1 MSERVRARRHHRAA
15 QSPGWAVQ
23 PETCAL
29 FIPVVL
35 AVILMP
41 LGMGGRHPLGQL
53 FLSAAAIAA
62 AGAWLFHC
70 YHKNDAGWQLS
81 VLDLL
86 FAAGIAVGIIQV
98 IPVSATLL
106 CGISPHLSTFLPC
119 WTDGPWTLGQW
130 STISLAP
137 GETSV
142 GIGIFV
148 AQIILV
154 GCIFQSIRS
163 NQDIERILLVVAVAT
178 GLMAALG
185 VVQYLTSN
193 GNYLW
198 FYEFAFNDTR
208 SIVKG
213 TFSNRNHY
221 ASFLAIGAGSLIWWT
236 FKPERTK
243 QNSSTTSQP
252 SSRRQAPS
260 RGSRRRQRSSVIQ
273 TTTGIQTEHRLAL
286 GLIALGVTTFAVLLS
301 LSRGGTM
308 SLAAVGLVTTG
319 MLLKT
324 GRITPKVA
332 GGFLAVILLL
342 GTALTIHG
350 MDRVNTRLD
359 TIWTELGTIF
369 SDTEDANLAGRREV
383 WQAAVETITDFPVL
397 GTGIGSHA
405 AVTKAYMPP
414 TDKRIFTHA
423 ENSYLN
429 LGVETGLVGL
439 ALAITS
445 IVIGFLCCG
454 VVFARGT
461 AQEQIIA
468 IALTGGLTAG
478 TVHAA
483 GDFIWYVPACSTLM
497 MLLGACAVKLA
508 SSHIH
513 AIPLPRLT
521 LDRASATIAS
531 VGAVAVLVFVG
542 HTQLQ
547 AAKAQAFFE
556 DSIKQSRMIEKL
568 SRQTTGQAALYAAKT
583 KMKSAGSPAES
594 TTEHEI
600 VTELEARIDSLEKTV
615 ALQPDH
621 MQAWTDLAFC
631 KLEHF
636 GLTRRIAGET
646 ISLTEIRQ
654 TVEQTQFESMEA
666 RTAWVQKISGDGFQD
681 LTRAMNAAL
690 RAVTVNPC
698 AGHAW
703 CVLAATSFLKTQ
715 DSGLPQAC
723 INQALRIRP
732 HEGQVLFEAANQAE
746 LDGDPTRAMQ
756 LRQQCFA
763 ECPSERGRVLNV
775 LLPMMSAVAVCELL
789 QPDVTGLRAIDGLW
803 SRSSSKEDMKPVKE
817 LRLAKVYEAATQVKG
832 TTRSNL
838 LYEAAIL
845 ERTLGNIENAS
856 TTITVALAANP
867 NNFQMRLVH
876 IDLALAA
883 GDTTTA
889 KKEIDWC
896 LLRRPDS
903 QKLQGRIQRLK
914 QLRIEQAS
922 MPTTFDAAAEGPGAR
937 R

>member
-1 MSERVRARRHHRAA
+1 MDVYEHDVIIEQLR
-15 QSPGWAVQ
+15 PKGWAVP
-23 PETCAL
+23 PETLAL
-29 FIPVVL
+29 FVPVVL
-35 AVILMP
+35 AVVLMP

-53 FLSAAAIAA
+53 FLSSAAIAA
-62 AGAWLFHC
+62 AGAWLVRC
-70 YHKNDAGWQLS
+70 YHTSDRGWQLG

-86 FAAGIAVGIIQV
+86 FATGMAVAVIQV
-98 IPVSATLL
+98 LPVSATVVRT
-106 CGISPHLSTFLPC
+106 ISPHLSTLLPC

-130 STISLAP
+130 STLSLTP
-137 GETSV
+137 SETFV

-154 GCIFQSIRS
+154 GCLFQSIQS
-163 NQDIERILLVVAVAT
+163 SQDIERILLVVAVAT

-198 FYEFAFNDTR
+198 FYEFAFNDTQ

-236 FKPERTK
+236 FKPEPTK
-243 QNSSTTSQP
+243 QDSGTSQASP
-252 SSRRQAPS
+252 RV
-260 RGSRRRQRSSVIQ
+260 GRRRQRSSHTQIAL
-273 TTTGIQTEHRLAL
+273 GIQTEHRLAI
-286 GLIALGVTTFAVLLS
+286 GLVALGVTTFAVLLS

-332 GGFLAVILLL
+332 GGSLAVCLLL

-350 MDRVNTRLD
+350 MDRVNARLD
-359 TIWTELGTIF
+359 TIWTELGGIF
-369 SDTEDANLAGRREV
+369 SDTDDANLAGRREV

-397 GTGIGSHA
+397 GTGVGSHA
-405 AVTKAYMPP
+405 AITKAYMPP

-429 LGVETGLVGL
+429 LGVETGLIGLGL
-439 ALAITS
+439 AIMSLI
-445 IVIGFLCCG
+445 IGFLCCG
-454 VVFARGT
+454 VVFLKGT
-461 AQEQIIA
+461 AHEQVIA

-508 SSHIH
+508 SSHIQ
-513 AIPLPRLT
+513 AISLPRLA
-521 LDRASATIAS
+521 LDRASATIAG

-542 HTQLQ
+542 HRQLQ
-547 AAKAQAFFE
+547 AAKAQVFFE
-556 DSIKQSRMIEKL
+556 DSIKQSRTLEKL
-568 SRQTTGQAALYAAKT
+568 SQQSTSQAALYAAKT
-583 KMKSAGSPAES
+583 KIKTADSPVES
-594 TTEHEI
+594 INEHEI
-600 VTELEARIDSLEKTV
+600 ITELEARIDSLEKTV
-615 ALQPDH
+615 ALQPYH
-621 MQAWTDLAFC
+621 TQAWTDLAFC

-636 GLTRRIAGET
+636 GLTRRITGET
-646 ISLTEIRQ
+646 IGLTEIRQ
-654 TVEQTQFESMEA
+654 TVEQTRFESTEA
-666 RTAWVQKISGDGFQD
+666 RTAWVQKIAGDGFRD
-681 LTRAMNAAL
+681 LTQAMNAAL

-698 AGHAW
+698 AGNAW
-703 CVLAATSFLKTQ
+703 CMLAATSFLNTQ

-723 INQALRIRP
+723 INQALRVRP

-746 LDGDPTRAMQ
+746 LSGKTNRAMQ
-756 LRQQCFA
+756 IRQQCFA

-775 LLPMMSAVAVCELL
+775 LLPMISAVSACELL
-789 QPDVTGLRAIDGLW
+789 QPDVNGLRTIDGLW
-803 SRSSSKEDMKPVKE
+803 SRSSSKENMKPVKE
-817 LRLAKVYEAATQVKG
+817 LRLAKVYEAAQRVKG
-832 TTRSNL
+832 TKQSSL
-838 LYEAAIL
+838 LYEAAII
-845 ERTLGNIENAS
+845 ERTLGNTDNAA
-856 TTITVALAANP
+856 TTITAALVANP

-876 IDLALAA
+876 IDLALST
-883 GDTTTA
+883 GDAITV

-914 QLRIEQAS
+914 QLRIKQAS
-922 MPTTFDAAAEGPGAR
+922 MPTTFDAAAEEPGAR